1 MNGAFDSRW
10 TARAARRVA
19 VGAGPPGARS
29 PALARNDPR
38 ISSDGDNPVERQNG
52 AVAVEA
58 EAAGEAGGEGE
69 RVDGDGEVAG
79 DT

>member
-58 EAAGEAGGEGE
+58 GGEGE